1 MPIYEFYCRD
11 CHAVFSFLSRGAGV
25 ARRPACPRCGRPEL
39 PRRPSAFAIS
49 KGRKEVEGG
58 AEDPLDDVDEA
69 KLERAMASMAGE
81 LEHLDEN
88 DPKQAA
94 RLARRLYE
102 AAGIPVSGGLEEAI
116 RRMEA
121 GEDPEAI
128 EAEMGDVLDADPF
141 AAQPEKR
148 LAGLRRKLL
157 PPSVD
162 TTLYEL

>member
-1 MPIYEFYCRD
+1 MPIFEFYCRD
-11 CHAVFSFLSRGAGV
+11 CHTVFSFLARGAGG
-25 ARRPACPRCGRPEL
+25 ARRPACPRCGRAEL
-39 PRRPSAFAIS
+39 PRRPSSFAIS
-49 KGRKEVEGG
+49 KGRKEAESG
-58 AEDPLDDVDEA
+58 AEDEFPDLDES

-81 LEHLDEN
+81 LENLDED

-102 AAGIPVSGGLEEAI
+102 AAGIPVGGGLEEAI

-128 EAEMGDVLDADPF
+128 EAEMGDALDADPF
-141 AAQPEKR
+141 AAPPEKR
-148 LAGLRRKLL
+148 LARLRRRVL
-157 PPSVD
+157 PPAVD